1 MKQSELFPEPP
12 PRWEV
17 AAEEDLLV
25 ARVVLNR
32 PVDIPFDYLVPD
44 LFRGKVQ
51 AGQRVRVPFGR
62 GDQVVIGYVVE
73 VTRPAPG
80 TVRAVP
86 SADQAPRPG
95 GLKTLHSI
103 VDPEP
108 ILAPRMLTLTRW
120 IADQYL
126 CAWGQVLD
134 CVIPAGVKK
143 LAGTREAV
151 FWELDPTA
159 NLAAM
164 GTTTVPPKQR
174 KVLDVLAEVS
184 APVSS
189 ADLEKL
195 AGCGPGPIRAV
206 EKRGWIRSV
215 RQRVMSPDDTA
226 VAPSAKDQDLV
237 LNEDQLRVV
246 NRVLE
251 TLRAKKHKT
260 FVLHGVTG
268 SGKTEVYIRAIREV
282 VGYGRQAIVLVP
294 EISLTPQTIR
304 RFRSRFEGVAVLHSH
319 LTDAERHR
327 EWREISEGDVQVI
340 VGARSAVFAPAPR
353 LGLIIIDEEHE
364 TSFKQDKTPRYHA
377 REVARKRAELEGIPL
392 LLGSATPSLE
402 SWLRAKTG
410 EYELLRMPR
419 RVSGLSM
426 PPVIIVDIRNDPHCA
441 AGQAIGRSL
450 GVAMRN
456 ALEHDGQVIL
466 FLNLRGFSPS
476 LWCPKCG
483 EVAKCPNCDISLSW
497 HADIKAVMCHF
508 CDHQQP
514 PPRVCPSC
522 SEPGLRYLGTGTQRL
537 EQEVRAKFPSY
548 RCLRMDSDAMK
559 KRGAHDEALE
569 AFRHGQV
576 RILLGTQM
584 IAKGLDF
591 PDVTLVGVIQADT
604 LLHQPDLRASERTF
618 QLIAQVA
625 GRTGRGG
632 KGGRVVVQTGQPEEP
647 SITLASRHDFVTF
660 ATAELEHRRLLK
672 SPPYERMIRVILRS
686 EDEAQVQQESRRLV
700 DALTKAI
707 RASGAPIRIL
717 GPAPAPTMRL
727 EGYFR
732 FHFQMTCPELPPLL
746 AMWRE
751 VGMPWK
757 LVNGVEMAV
766 DVEPL
771 NLR

>member
-1 MKQSELFPEPP
+1 MQQSELFPEPP

-17 AAEEDLLV
+17 AADEDLLV

-32 PVDIPFDYLVPD
+32 PVDIPFDYLIPD

-62 GDQVVIGYVVE
+62 GDQVITGYVVE
-73 VTRPAPG
+73 VARPAPG

-86 SADQAPRPG
+86 TENQAPRSP
-95 GLKTLHSI
+95 LKTLHSI
-103 VDPEP
+103 VDPQP
-108 ILAPRMLTLTRW
+108 ILAPRMLALTRW

-134 CVIPAGVKK
+134 SVIPAGVKK

-151 FWELDPTA
+151 FWELDPTGSPQ
-159 NLAAM
+159 AAVV
-164 GTTTVPPKQR
+164 VPPKQQR
-174 KVLDVLAEVS
+174 VLDVLTEAGQ
-184 APVSS
+184 PLSS
-189 ADLEKL
+189 ADLEQR
-195 AGCGPGPIRAV
+195 AGCGPGPIRGL
-206 EKRGWIRSV
+206 EKRGLIRSV
-215 RQRVMSPDDTA
+215 RQRVMSPDDTE
-226 VAPSAKDQDLV
+226 PTTHAKDEDLV
-237 LNEDQLRVV
+237 LNEDQQRVV

-251 TLRAKKHKT
+251 TLRAKQHRT

-304 RFRSRFEGVAVLHSH
+304 RFRSRFRNVAVLHSH

-353 LGLIIIDEEHE
+353 LGLIILDEEHE

-419 RVSGLSM
+419 RVSGLPM
-426 PPVIIVDIRNDPHCA
+426 PPVIVVDIRNDPHCA

-497 HADIKAVMCHF
+497 HADIKSVMCHF
-508 CDHQQP
+508 CDHQEP

-537 EQEVRAKFPSY
+537 EQEVRAKFPTY
-548 RCLRMDSDAMK
+548 RCLRMDSDAMR

-569 AFRHGQV
+569 AFRTGAV
-576 RILLGTQM
+576 KILLGTQM
-584 IAKGLDF
+584 ISKGLDF

-618 QLIAQVA
+618 QLVAQVA
-625 GRTGRGG
+625 GRTGRSH

-647 SITLASRHDFVTF
+647 AITLAARHDFVTF

-672 SPPYERMIRVILRS
+672 SPPYERMLRVILRS
-686 EDEAQVQQESRRLV
+686 EDEALVQQESRRLV
-700 DALTKAI
+700 DALTRAI
-707 RASGAPIRIL
+707 RASGAAIRIL

-727 EGYFR
+727 EGYYR
-732 FHFQMTCPELPPLL
+732 FHFQMTCPEVAPLQG
-746 AMWRE
+746 MWRE

-757 LVNGVEMAV
+757 LANGVEMAV
-766 DVEPL
+766 DVDPL

>member
-1 MKQSELFPEPP
+1 MKQTELFPEPP

-17 AAEEDLLV
+17 AADEDRLV

-44 LFRGKVQ
+44 LFRGKIQ
-51 AGQRVRVPFGR
+51 PGQRVRVPFGR
-62 GDQVVIGYVVE
+62 GDQIVTGYVVE
-73 VTRPAPG
+73 VARPAPA

-86 SADQAPRPG
+86 RSGRDAGPS
-95 GLKTLHSI
+95 LKTVHSL
-103 VDPEP
+103 VDPQP
-108 ILAPRMLTLTRW
+108 LLSQRMLSLTRW
-120 IADQYL
+120 IADHYL

-143 LAGTREAV
+143 LSGTREAL
-151 FWELDPTA
+151 FLDLDPDVVVPANA
-159 NLAAM
+159 NLPA
-164 GTTTVPPKQR
+164 KQR
-174 KVLDVLAEVS
+174 RVLEILREAG
-184 APVSS
+184 APLSS
-189 ADLEKL
+189 ADLEQR
-195 AGCGPGPIRAV
+195 AECGSGPIQSLR
-206 EKRGWIRSV
+206 KRGWIRAV
-215 RQRVMSPDDTA
+215 RQRVMSPDENA
-226 VAPSAKDQDLV
+226 APDQPKDQDLV
-237 LNEDQLRVV
+237 LNDDQRRVV
-246 NRVLE
+246 DRVLE
-251 TLRAKKHKT
+251 TLRAKEHRT

-304 RFRSRFEGVAVLHSH
+304 RFRSRFDNVAVLHSH
-319 LTDAERHR
+319 LTDTERHR
-327 EWREISEGDVQVI
+327 EWREIAEGDVQVI

-377 REVARKRAELEGIPL
+377 REVARKRAELESIPL

-426 PPVIIVDIRNDPHCA
+426 PPVIIVDIRNDPYCA
-441 AGQAIGRSL
+441 RGQAIGRSL
-450 GVAMRN
+450 GVAMKN

-497 HADIKAVMCHF
+497 HADIKAVICHF
-508 CDHQQP
+508 CDFQQP
-514 PPRVCPSC
+514 PPQVCPSC
-522 SEPGLRYLGTGTQRL
+522 AAPGLKYLGTGTQRL
-537 EQEVRAKFPSY
+537 EQEVRAKFPTHA
-548 RCLRMDSDAMK
+548 CLRMDSDAMR

-569 AFRHGQV
+569 RFRHGEV

-584 IAKGLDF
+584 ISKGLDF
-591 PDVTLVGVIQADT
+591 PDVTLVGVVQADT
-604 LLHQPDLRASERTF
+604 LLHQPDLRAGERTF
-618 QLIAQVA
+618 QLVAQVA

-647 SITLASRHDFVTF
+647 AIILASRHDFVAF
-660 ATAELEHRRLLK
+660 ATAELEHRRQLK
-672 SPPYERMIRVILRS
+672 APPFEKMVRVILRS
-686 EDEAQVQQESRRLV
+686 EDEALVQQESRRLV
-700 DALTKAI
+700 DALASAVRDKAN
-707 RASGAPIRIL
+707 GIRIL

-732 FHFQMTCPELPPLL
+732 FHFQMTCPNLEDAL
-746 AMWRE
+746 ALWRE
-751 VGMPWK
+751 VGLPWK
-757 LVNGVEMAV
+757 LASGVEMAV
-766 DVEPL
+766 DVDPL